1 VRPVMLGAPEPWEED
16 PGSEDLAQRI
26 DAHRCRRRE
35 VL

>member
-1 VRPVMLGAPEPWEED
+1 MLEASESWEED
-16 PGSEDLAQRI
+16 SGSEDLAQRI